1 MREDCDFLSP
11 ELVENPY
18 PYLHRLRAEDPVH
31 WSGHHQAWVLTRYDD
46 VAGAFLDARL
56 SSQRIGSLL
65 PAEPTPEERASFDP
79 IYRLL
84 GNWMVF
90 QDPPHHVRLRR
101 LARAAFSARTV
112 TRLRPAIEALVDSF
126 VAELVRAGGGDFVR
140 SFAYPLPATVIAKL
154 LGVPERD
161 LDRFRGWSED
171 ILPLVFGAAG
181 RAERRDRAIGGL
193 RALEAFFRDL
203 LARYQREPA
212 DNLLTELSRAE
223 EKGDVLSADEVIAT
237 CVLLL
242 FAGHETTTSLL
253 ASGTLHLDRHPAE
266 RRKLA
271 ERPELGAPAVEE
283 LVRYD
288 GPSKMQVRIAREDFE
303 LRGRRIRAGQRL
315 MLCQA
320 AANRDPEQFPDPDR
334 LDLTRGRNDHLGFGL
349 GIHFCLGAPLARLEA
364 QIAFTALARGLPG
377 LRVVTERP
385 QWHPNV
391 LGRGLTSLA
400 VVAA

>member
-31 WSGHHQAWVLTRYDD
+31 WSRHHQAWVLTRYDD

-101 LARAAFSARTV
+101 LARAAFGVRTV

-126 VAELVRAGGGDFVR
+126 VAELARAGGGDFVR

-154 LGVPERD
+154 LGVPECD
-161 LDRFRGWSED
+161 LERFRDWSED
-171 ILPLVFGAAG
+171 ILPLVFGATG
-181 RAERRDRAIGGL
+181 RADRRDRAIGGL
-193 RALEAFFRDL
+193 RALEAFFHDL
-203 LARYQREPA
+203 LERYQREPA

-223 EKGDVLSADEVIAT
+223 EKGDVLSVDEVIAT
-237 CVLLL
+237 CILLL

-253 ASGTLHLDRHPAE
+253 ASGTLHLDRHPTE

-271 ERPELGAPAVEE
+271 ERPELGEPAVEE

-303 LRGRRIRAGQRL
+303 LRGRRIRSGQRL

-334 LDLTRGRNDHLGFGL
+334 LDLAREKNDHLGFGL

-364 QIAFTALARGLPG
+364 QIAFTALARRLPG
-377 LRVVTERP
+377 LRVTTERP

-400 VVAA
+400 VVVA